1 MPPNNASGLSTI
13 ECHLLLAIV
22 GGPMHGYAI
31 RDAVE
36 AESSGTLKP
45 RAGTLY
51 RVIARMIARG
61 YIAEA
66 VTPNEELRHPGRER
80 RYYQLTREGRTVLS
94 EEASRLTG
102 VAALAHD
109 RLGAG

>member
-1 MPPNNASGLSTI
+1 
-13 ECHLLLAIV
+13 
-22 GGPMHGYAI
+22 MHGYAI

-51 RVIARMIARG
+51 RVIARMMARG

-66 VTPNEELRHPGRER
+66 GPSSEELRHPGRAR
-80 RYYQLTREGRTVLS
+80 RYYELTREGRTVLS